1 MATIFKFLLY
11 TSNPSYVDGRIIQL
25 FVVQLCSFVPS
36 FLKVLIEEEDPNKK
50 EEEEKRRRSRE
61 KLTPH
66 VIDRHARQ
74 HPMVSLVR
82 LG

>member
-1 MATIFKFLLY
+1 M
-11 TSNPSYVDGRIIQL
+11 
-25 FVVQLCSFVPS
+25 
-36 FLKVLIEEEDPNKK
+36 LIEEDEEPNKK
-50 EEEEKRRRSRE
+50 EEERKRSRE

-66 VIDRHARQ
+66 AIDRQARQ